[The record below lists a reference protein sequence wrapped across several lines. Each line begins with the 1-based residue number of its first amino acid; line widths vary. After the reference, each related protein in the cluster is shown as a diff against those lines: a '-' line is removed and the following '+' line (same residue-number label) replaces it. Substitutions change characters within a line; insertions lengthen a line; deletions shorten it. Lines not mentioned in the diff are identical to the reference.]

1 MTSYAREDR
10 GVEAMKKYKFEIIAT
25 NLSKEEEGK
34 RIQPLL
40 KNKVRRKIR
49 FYQRA
54 NSLES
59 ILVLIINYIIIFFL
73 IILSDLNLG

>member
-1 MTSYAREDR
+1 MTSDAVGDR
-10 GVEAMKKYKFEIIAT
+10 VVEAMKKSKFEIIAT

-34 RIQPLL
+34 RVQTLL

-59 ILVLIINYIIIFFL
+59 ILVLFRNYIIIFFL
-73 IILSDLNLG
+73 IILSDLGLG